1 MLHPYTENDYE
12 IEVTLELCT
21 INKGIPYGPAIITY
35 KYKNDASHWWSFK
48 GIGIFNEGKLHN
60 SPFLAIRGSRRIW
73 QIMTMIN
80 GRPQDNG

>member
-1 MLHPYTENDYE
+1 MLHPYTTDDFE
-12 IEVTLELCT
+12 IEATLELCT

-35 KYKNDASHWWSFK
+35 KYKNDASHRRSFK

-60 SPFLAIRGSRRIW
+60 SPFLAILGDGTIR